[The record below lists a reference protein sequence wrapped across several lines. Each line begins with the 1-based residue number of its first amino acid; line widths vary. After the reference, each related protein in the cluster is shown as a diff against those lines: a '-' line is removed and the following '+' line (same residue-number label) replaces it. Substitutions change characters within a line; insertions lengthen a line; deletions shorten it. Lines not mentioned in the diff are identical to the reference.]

1 MPRTGQLPAHKPY
14 VNIEYMKILQINSV
28 CSGSTGRIAAGV
40 SRVLREAG
48 HESLIL
54 YGRGEPAGGVD
65 CARIE
70 SAAVFYRH
78 TLYARV
84 TDRQGFASTRAT
96 ERMIQRI
103 EEYKPDV
110 IQLHNLHGYY
120 LDWRVLFGYLRN
132 AKIPVAWT
140 LHDCNAFTGH
150 CAFFDAV
157 GCNKWKTGCGNCP
170 QKRAY
175 PASWIADS
183 SAKNYVEKRALTD
196 HIAGLTI
203 VTPSN
208 WLADL
213 VKRSFLSEYPVR
225 VLYNG
230 VNRAVFCPTKSD
242 IRARYE
248 IGDKRLVLGVA
259 NVWEP
264 RKGLDTFFELAERM
278 HEEAVVALIGLSR
291 AQVRSLPEGIIGL
304 TRTASAAELAAWYT
318 AADVFVNPTIED
330 NFPSTQIES
339 LACGTPVVCF
349 ETGGCAESLDDSCGF
364 VVPKGDVFALADAIL
379 RANQLKSEHCLR
391 RAAKFD
397 ERERF
402 LDYVSLYAS
411 IIGEAK
417 A

>member
-1 MPRTGQLPAHKPY
+1 MPRFGQLPAHKSY
-14 VNIEYMKILQINSV
+14 DKIEHMKIIQINSV

-40 SRVLREAG
+40 SRVLSEAG

-54 YGRGEPAGGVD
+54 FGRGEPASDVD

-70 SAAVFYRH
+70 SAATFYYH
-78 TLYARV
+78 TLYARLS
-84 TDRQGFASTRAT
+84 DRQGFASTRAT
-96 ERMIQRI
+96 ERMIKRI
-103 EEYKPDV
+103 EAYKPDL

-120 LDWRVLFGYLRN
+120 LDWRVLFGYLRS
-132 AKIPVAWT
+132 AGIPVVWT

-175 PASWIADS
+175 PTSWIADS
-183 SAKNYVEKRALTD
+183 SAKNYVEKRVLTD
-196 HIAGLTI
+196 HIAGVTI

-208 WLADL
+208 WLTEL
-213 VKRSFLSEYPVR
+213 VRRSFLCEYPTK

-230 VNRAVFCPTKSD
+230 VNRTVFHPTESD
-242 IRARYE
+242 IRERYE
-248 IGDKRLVLGVA
+248 IGDKQLVLGVA

-264 RKGLDTFFELAERM
+264 RKGLDTFFALAEKMRD
-278 HEEAVVALIGLSR
+278 EAVIALIGLSH
-291 AQVRSLPEGIIGL
+291 AQMRSLPEGIIGL
-304 TRTASAAELAAWYT
+304 KRTTSAAELAAWYS

-349 ETGGCAESLDDSCGF
+349 ETGGCAESLDDSCGV

-379 RANQLKSEHCLR
+379 RANRLKSEHCIR

-411 IIGEAK
+411 IIRGAK